1 MNSSHQSKKE
11 EHLSVS
17 DGEKYDHQDDGAEEE
32 EGAMHDDGYTDT
44 LYTTGPIVENSVS
57 LLHNEYEND
66 EELYGGYG
74 DGTNRHLD
82 SDDED
87 LQNLVDEEMNRSHR
101 FDKEKHLSTSGGEEY
116 DHQDD
121 GAEEDE
127 GAMHNNVYTEAQYI
141 VGPVVGETSL
151 TAILTDQC
159 DIIKAAIREVLPN
172 TLHRHC
178 ILHIFTKLR
187 TKLRG
192 VRNYKQAKVNFK
204 PVIFYSI
211 TIAKFEDKWYSFIEE
226 YDMGEKFCSK
236 IFSRSDLNGSCISQ
250 ALLLGLHDVY
260 TKV

>member
-1 MNSSHQSKKE
+1 MWAAFSQNVGSGAQ
-11 EHLSVS
+11 
-17 DGEKYDHQDDGAEEE
+17 YQDDGAEEE

-101 FDKEKHLSTSGGEEY
+101 FYKEKHLSTSGGEEY

-127 GAMHNNVYTEAQYI
+127 GAMHNNVYTEARYI
-141 VGPVVGETSL
+141 VGPVVEHNHELNPTLSHLLPRQRELRRTLKRSL
-151 TAILTDQC
+151 EAHDIKDLRPSNRIRLLEFEAGVMERIKCTPTDCQNY
-159 DIIKAAIREVLPN
+159 IIQQRSLQTLSSDVA
-172 TLHRHC
+172 TLH
-178 ILHIFTKLR
+178 
-187 TKLRG
+187 
-192 VRNYKQAKVNFK
+192 
-204 PVIFYSI
+204 
-211 TIAKFEDKWYSFIEE
+211 KFFFE
-226 YDMGEKFCSK
+226 M
-236 IFSRSDLNGSCISQ
+236 
-250 ALLLGLHDVY
+250 
-260 TKV
+260 